1 MVIYEVTALVAPDL
15 VHDYEHFMRED
26 HIPAVLA
33 TGCFQRAAF
42 TRADPDRYRMR
53 YEALTSQDLERYLV
67 SHAPALRADF
77 GARFPEGV
85 TLSREVWV
93 VLQDWDV

>member
-1 MVIYEVTALVAPDL
+1 MVIYEVTALVAPAL

-33 TGCFQRAAF
+33 TGCFRRAAF

-53 YEALTSQDLERYLV
+53 YEALSSQDLERYLAR
-67 SHAPALRADF
+67 HAPTLREDF
-77 GARFPEGV
+77 TSRFPEGV

-93 VLQDWDV
+93 GLQDWDV

>member
-15 VHDYEHFMRED
+15 VQNYEHFMREH

-42 TRADPDRYRMR
+42 TRADPNRYRMR
-53 YEALTSQDLERYLV
+53 YEALSSQDLERYLA
-67 SHAPALRADF
+67 SHAPALREDF
-77 GARFPEGV
+77 TSHFPQGV
-85 TLSREVWV
+85 TLSREVWI
-93 VLQDWDV
+93 VLQGWGV

>member
-15 VHDYEHFMRED
+15 VQDYEHYMREE

-42 TRADPDRYRMR
+42 ARANSNRYRMR
-53 YEALTSQDLERYLV
+53 YEALGSQDLERYLAG
-67 SHAPALRADF
+67 HAPALREDF
-77 GARFPEGV
+77 AARFPEGV
-85 TLSREVWV
+85 TVSREVWA
-93 VLQDWDV
+93 VLRSWEV